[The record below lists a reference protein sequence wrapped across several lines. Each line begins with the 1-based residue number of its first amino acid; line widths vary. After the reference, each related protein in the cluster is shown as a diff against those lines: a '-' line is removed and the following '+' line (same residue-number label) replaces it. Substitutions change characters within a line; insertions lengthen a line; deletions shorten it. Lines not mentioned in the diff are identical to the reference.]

1 MLSCYLLRWNL
12 MKMIANKLNKWNSDW
27 WKFTTKKLIKE
38 WSENNL
44 LLVVNYLML
53 KNKLDWIK
61 QEPRKKN
68 KFTIWW
74 KFLQGLVLL
83 KNMSNLFKDLSR
95 KNKLEQKFNSLE
107 ISRRKDFKILW
118 IWVLTFGYLK
128 KKRKKLRKIHFIKVM
143 IKKHY

>member
-44 LLVVNYLML
+44 LLVVNCLML
-53 KNKLDWIK
+53 RNKLDWIK

-95 KNKLEQKFNSLE
+95 KNKLELKYNSLE
-107 ISRRKDFKILW
+107 ILRRRDFKILW

-128 KKRKKLRKIHFIKVM
+128 RKRKKLRKIHFIKVM
-143 IKKHY
+143 IKNHY